1 MRRSEGA
8 ALRIERA
15 GTDLEEI
22 EIQLLLEGIRLCYGY
37 DFREYA
43 LSPLR
48 RGLVSAMSREGV
60 RTVSAYQDR
69 ILHDAACMQRF
80 LNMVGVNVT
89 GMFRDPELIR
99 AIREDVLPLLR
110 TYPSSRIWI
119 AGCATGEEVYSVAI
133 LLEEE
138 GLLDRTSLYATDI
151 NEDMLAMA
159 RLGTYPLE
167 RMRRYE
173 ES

>member
-1 MRRSEGA
+1 M
-8 ALRIERA
+8 
-15 GTDLEEI
+15 
-22 EIQLLLEGIRLCYGY
+22 
-37 DFREYA
+37 
-43 LSPLR
+43 
-48 RGLVSAMSREGV
+48 
-60 RTVSAYQDR
+60 SAYQDR

-151 NEDMLAMA
+151 NEDMLAVA